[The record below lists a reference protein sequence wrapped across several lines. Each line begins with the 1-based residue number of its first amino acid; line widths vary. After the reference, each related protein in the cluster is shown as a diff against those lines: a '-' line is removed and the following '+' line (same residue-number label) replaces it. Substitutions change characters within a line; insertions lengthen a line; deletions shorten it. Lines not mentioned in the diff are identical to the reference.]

1 MLDYIYEWMRNIAFY
16 LVLIT
21 AVVHMVPD
29 SDYKKYIRF
38 FTGLVLILWIL
49 TPVLKLFGTDDKL
62 ADIYR
67 NKEYMEQIER
77 MKDYAGSFRE
87 EKEMTPEK
95 AEEQMPLIEVKE
107 IRIDE

>member
-29 SDYKKYIRF
+29 SEYKKYIRF

-49 TPVLKLFGTDDKL
+49 TPVLKLLGTDDKL

-67 NKEYMEQIER
+67 NKEYMEQIEK
-77 MKDYAGSFRE
+77 MKDSAGSFRE
-87 EKEMTPEK
+87 EKEIMPEK